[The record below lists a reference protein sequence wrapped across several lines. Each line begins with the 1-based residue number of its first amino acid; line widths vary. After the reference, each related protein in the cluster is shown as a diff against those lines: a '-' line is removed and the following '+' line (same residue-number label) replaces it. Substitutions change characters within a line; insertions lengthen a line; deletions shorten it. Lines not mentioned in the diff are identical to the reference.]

1 MDCRQVQDWLLDA
14 DDPRPERCAVPAV
27 AEHLA
32 TCAACQACAADLI
45 RLQEAW
51 RGIPLPASADA
62 ARQAFLEQLP
72 RPTLPF
78 VRPKRRLRV
87 LRQLVA
93 AVLLLGLGLGAWALL
108 APREAHAAPAVI
120 EELVDWN
127 IELARAASPDER
139 SHVYAAREGDL
150 KQNVSRAP
158 LPEADRAL
166 ANLLLDNGT
175 WLATHDDPIAAA
187 ERFSAV
193 ADKLA
198 ERLQAANARKEHK
211 LAVSYAKLQG
221 LVAEHGVA
229 DNLTRAEASGALN
242 FEQRHR
248 LENLILRDESRMKA
262 LVDLLEH
269 NPNISRK
276 EIRKVIDPK
285 PKKPKKSPEP
295 AKKPQPQ
302 PDGGPSQP

>member
-1 MDCRQVQDWLLDA
+1 MDCRQVQDWLFDA
-14 DDPRPERCAVPAV
+14 DDPRPERCDVPEV
-27 AEHLA
+27 AKHLA
-32 TCAACQACAADLI
+32 TCAACQARAVELV
-45 RLQEAW
+45 RLQESW
-51 RGIPLPASADA
+51 RSIPLPASADE
-62 ARQAFLEQLP
+62 ARLAFLEQLP
-72 RPTLPF
+72 PPTLPL
-78 VRPKRRLRV
+78 VRPKRRLRA

-93 AVLLLGLGLGAWALL
+93 AALLVGLGLGTWALL

-120 EELVDWN
+120 EQLVDWN
-127 IELARAASPDER
+127 IELARAATPDER
-139 SHVYAAREGDL
+139 SQVYTAREGEL

-229 DNLTRAEASGALN
+229 DNLSRAEASGALN
-242 FEQRHR
+242 FEQRRR
-248 LENLILRDESRMKA
+248 LENLILRDENRMKA
-262 LVDLLEH
+262 LVELLER
-269 NPNISRK
+269 NPNISRRD
-276 EIRKVIDPK
+276 IRKVIDPK
-285 PKKPKKSPEP
+285 PKKPKKSPETT
-295 AKKPQPQ
+295 KKPQPQ